1 MKYLFEAC
9 LIAVILAVSILPS
22 VAAQPAAAAPADASF
37 AGTWEGQMNGL
48 PGISLKIRESDGKID
63 GSVVFYFQKRDDP
76 NSPWHVARQTAV
88 PLVSPQ
94 VEGRT
99 LTFEVQHHV
108 CHGCSEL
115 GPNVRFRMTLA
126 GSDEARLWKLD
137 ETTDSDKGLEL
148 TRKTEAD
155 SPTTKAMQEGI
166 SVELAPTRTAVPVP
180 DADSQEALIIT
191 VTDSGA
197 LYLGIDPVTPDTLA
211 EKLKAHP
218 PHHTQTLYIKAD
230 ARVPY
235 ASVVKV
241 LDAAHT
247 AGVAGVTLLTT
258 QSKTAQGGTTVFPEG
273 IEMELARRSL
283 PATK

>member
-1 MKYLFEAC
+1 MKYLFEVW
-9 LIAVILAVSILPS
+9 LIAVILTGSISPS
-22 VAAQPAAAAPADASF
+22 VAAQPAPAVPADASF
-37 AGTWEGQMNGL
+37 GGTWEGQMNGL

-76 NSPWHVARQTAV
+76 NSPWHVARETAV
-88 PLVSPQ
+88 PLLSPH

-108 CHGCSEL
+108 CHECSEL

-166 SVELAPTRTAVPVP
+166 RVELAPTRSAVPVP

-191 VTDSGA
+191 VTDSGE
-197 LYLGIDPVTPDTLA
+197 LYFGIDPVTPEGLA
-211 EKLKAHP
+211 EKLVALPSHQA
-218 PHHTQTLYIKAD
+218 QTLYIKAD
-230 ARVPY
+230 ARAPY

-241 LDAAHT
+241 LDAAH
-247 AGVAGVTLLTT
+247 AARIMGVTLLTT
-258 QSKTAQGGTTVFPEG
+258 QPKTTQVGSLVSPEG
-273 IEMELARRSL
+273 IEMELARRS
-283 PATK
+283 PAAPK